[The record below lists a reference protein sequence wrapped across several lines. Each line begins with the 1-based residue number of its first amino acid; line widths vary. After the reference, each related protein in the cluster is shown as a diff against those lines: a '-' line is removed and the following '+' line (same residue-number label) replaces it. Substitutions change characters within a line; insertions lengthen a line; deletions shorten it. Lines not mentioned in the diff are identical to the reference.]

1 MALVTHQLSSL
12 KFSTSNSRLFTV
24 SAIRPQ
30 RCRLPPAR
38 RRFLVVKSAVAVES
52 PATSSADRDDGYS
65 NLLLE
70 VKDLSAVIS
79 ESKQPILKG
88 VNLTVREG
96 EVHAIMGKNGSGKS
110 TFAKVLVGHPDY
122 EITGG
127 SVTFKGENLLEMEPE
142 ERSLAGLFLS
152 FQSPVEI
159 PGVSNI
165 DFLNMAY
172 NAKRRKLG
180 QPELGPIEF
189 YGYIAPKLELVNMKV
204 DFLNRNVNEGF
215 SGGEKKRNEILQLA
229 VLGADLA
236 MLDEI
241 DSGLDV
247 DALRDVAKA
256 VNGLLSPTKSVL
268 MITHYLRLLEFI
280 KPNFI
285 HIMEDGRIV
294 KTGDISIAKVLEK
307 EGYKAISATYEE
319 ALTANATMA
328 VERARKPYLA
338 MPSERPMNVLAIPN
352 KSFQSKMQT
361 ITPTPPNNTK
371 EFLFQNASICKPT
384 ASLYRETVFFKAPTG
399 IFTPF
404 FPNTPLIFP
413 PSSEPF
419 IENHLNPNKFLLDKK
434 SIANFPSRSSFR
446 VGLWRSFGNGDDE
459 K

>member
-1 MALVTHQLSSL
+1 MALFTPNLSFKTATFNSSL
-12 KFSTSNSRLFTV
+12 FILPATRHQRLRLNRCSRSLKLRA
-24 SAIRPQ
+24 S
-30 RCRLPPAR
+30 
-38 RRFLVVKSAVAVES
+38 VAVES
-52 PATSSADRDDGYS
+52 PSTSATEHVGSPE
-65 NLLLE
+65 LLLE

-96 EVHAIMGKNGSGKS
+96 EVHAVMGKNGSGKS
-110 TFAKVLVGHPDY
+110 TFVKVLVGHPDY

-127 SVTFKGENLLEMEPE
+127 SVTYKGQDLLEMEPE
-142 ERSLAGLFLS
+142 ERAVAGLFMS

-172 NAKRRKLG
+172 NSRRRKLG

-204 DFLNRNVNEGF
+204 DLLNRNVNEGF

-247 DALRDVAKA
+247 DALCDVAKA
-256 VNGLLSPTKSVL
+256 VNGLRTSKNSVL

-280 KPNFI
+280 TPTYI
-285 HIMEDGRIV
+285 HIMENGRIV

-307 EGYKAISATYEE
+307 EGYKAISDA
-319 ALTANATMA
+319 
-328 VERARKPYLA
+328 
-338 MPSERPMNVLAIPN
+338 
-352 KSFQSKMQT
+352 
-361 ITPTPPNNTK
+361 
-371 EFLFQNASICKPT
+371 
-384 ASLYRETVFFKAPTG
+384 
-399 IFTPF
+399 
-404 FPNTPLIFP
+404 
-413 PSSEPF
+413 
-419 IENHLNPNKFLLDKK
+419 
-434 SIANFPSRSSFR
+434 
-446 VGLWRSFGNGDDE
+446 
-459 K
+459 